1 MKSFKENEIVD
12 YCINHSSVPSD
23 VCTELEIYTKEK
35 VSMSQMLIGKLEAS
49 TLGMM
54 IKMLKAKR
62 VLEFGTFTG
71 YSALAM
77 AEALPDDGEVITL
90 DINPETVD
98 IAKNFW
104 SKSEAGR
111 KITPLLG
118 NAAELMNSIEGHFD
132 FVFIDADK
140 PGYESYLNFSLD
152 RLNSG
157 GAIVCDNMLWS
168 GKVCNPEENDTDTN
182 ALRELNKNLKQR
194 DDLYTTLLPI
204 RDGMHVIM
212 KS

>member
-1 MKSFKENEIVD
+1 MDSFKENEIIN
-12 YCINHSSVPSD
+12 YCIDHSSVPSKICD
-23 VCTELEIYTKEK
+23 GLESYTKNK

-49 TLGMM
+49 TLGLM

-77 AEALPDDGEVITL
+77 AESLPEDGELITL
-90 DINPETVD
+90 DINPETVNV
-98 IAKNFW
+98 AKEYW
-104 SKSEAGR
+104 SKSESGK
-111 KITPLLG
+111 KIKSLLG
-118 NAAELMNSIEGHFD
+118 DATDTLYQIEGNFD

-140 PGYESYLNFSLD
+140 PGYDRYLEFSLE

-168 GKVCNPEENDTDTN
+168 GKVCDPVENDTDTN
-182 ALRELNKNLKQR
+182 ALRELNKKLKLR
-194 DDLYTTLLPI
+194 NDLYTTLLPI

-212 KS
+212 KN